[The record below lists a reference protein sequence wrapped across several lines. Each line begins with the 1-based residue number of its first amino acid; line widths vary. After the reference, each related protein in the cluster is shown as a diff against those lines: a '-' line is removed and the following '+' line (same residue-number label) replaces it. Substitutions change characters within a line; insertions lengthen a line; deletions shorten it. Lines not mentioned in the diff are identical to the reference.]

1 MTKQAEIAE
10 TGDGKKFERAKR
22 EILTCWPLVNQRDLY
37 WAIRTGGL
45 RVQDNV
51 GGCGGFLVWFNIR
64 IDGGLAG
71 TELQC
76 WGALDLSEIWPGS
89 TIPASAT
96 LRYKKLEQNTVELFL
111 YVSKHAECAK
121 K

>member
-1 MTKQAEIAE
+1 MLIKEISI
-10 TGDGKKFERAKR
+10 GQ
-22 EILTCWPLVNQRDLY
+22 L
-37 WAIRTGGL
+37 GL
-45 RVQDNV
+45 EGLASRIMLAVV
-51 GGCGGFLVWFNIR
+51 GGGFLVWFNIR

-96 LRYKKLEQNTVELFL
+96 LQYKKLEQNGVDLFL
-111 YVSKHAECAK
+111 YVSKNAESVKRERERRCVIQCFDSVGTDWLARSHTK
-121 K
+121 S

>member
-1 MTKQAEIAE
+1 MLA
-10 TGDGKKFERAKR
+10 
-22 EILTCWPLVNQRDLY
+22 V
-37 WAIRTGGL
+37 
-45 RVQDNV
+45 V
-51 GGCGGFLVWFNIR
+51 GGGFLVWFNIR

-96 LRYKKLEQNTVELFL
+96 LHYKKLEQNGVDLFL
-111 YVSKHAECAK
+111 YVSKIAESVKRERGRRCVIQCFDSVGTDWLESGLWPYQILTMLLSPGNLMMMINIL
-121 K
+121 